1 MDLFM
6 LLRPD
11 RRLGL
16 DPFADDDTLPT
27 LVSKRLPGK
36 RPLVRR
42 HAKFGLVIAASLCAM
57 LAVPTRAED
66 APSTLDQTVADIMS
80 RGVVDRAMTYIG
92 VPYRLGGN
100 DPKVGFDCS
109 GFVTYVYRN
118 TLGLVLPR
126 TARQLATVGV
136 GIAREEL
143 QPGDLVFFNT
153 RGSPNSH
160 VGIYLGN
167 SKFVHAPRTRT
178 LVRID
183 SLDDPAYARRY
194 DGARRILSPTLS

>member
-1 MDLFM
+1 
-6 LLRPD
+6 
-11 RRLGL
+11 
-16 DPFADDDTLPT
+16 
-27 LVSKRLPGK
+27 
-36 RPLVRR
+36 
-42 HAKFGLVIAASLCAM
+42 M
-57 LAVPTRAED
+57 LAVPARAQD
-66 APSTLDQTVADIMS
+66 APSTLDQTVTEIMS

-183 SLDDPAYARRY
+183 SLDDPAYGRRY
-194 DGARRILSPTLS
+194 DGARRILSSTAS

>member
-1 MDLFM
+1 MVGG
-6 LLRPD
+6 PVQ
-11 RRLGL
+11 RRGL
-16 DPFADDDTLPT
+16 DPSGDDDTLPP
-27 LVSKRLPGK
+27 LVSKRLSGYLA
-36 RPLVRR
+36 LVRR
-42 HAKFGLVIAASLCAM
+42 YAKFGLVIAASLYAI
-57 LAVPTRAED
+57 LAVPARAED
-66 APSTLDQTVADIMS
+66 APAALDQTLDQTVAEIMS

-92 VPYRLGGN
+92 VPYRSGGN

>member
-1 MDLFM
+1 
-6 LLRPD
+6 
-11 RRLGL
+11 
-16 DPFADDDTLPT
+16 
-27 LVSKRLPGK
+27 
-36 RPLVRR
+36 LVRR

-57 LAVPTRAED
+57 LAVPARAED

-160 VGIYLGN
+160 VGIYLGD

-194 DGARRILSPTLS
+194 DGARRILSSTLS

>member
-1 MDLFM
+1 MAVVPARADESPAAL
-6 LLRPD
+6 D
-11 RRLGL
+11 R
-16 DPFADDDTLPT
+16 
-27 LVSKRLPGK
+27 
-36 RPLVRR
+36 
-42 HAKFGLVIAASLCAM
+42 
-57 LAVPTRAED
+57 
-66 APSTLDQTVADIMS
+66 TVTELMS
-80 RGVVDRAMTYIG
+80 RGVVERAMTYIG
-92 VPYRLGGN
+92 VPYRLGGS
-100 DPKVGFDCS
+100 DPKLGFDCS

-136 GIAREEL
+136 GVSRDEL

-153 RGSPNSH
+153 LGSPNSH
-160 VGIYLGN
+160 VGIYLGD
-167 SKFVHAPRTRT
+167 SKFVHAPRSRT

>member
-1 MDLFM
+1 MSNGSAHQA
-6 LLRPD
+6 
-11 RRLGL
+11 GL
-16 DPFADDDTLPT
+16 DPSVDDDTLPL
-27 LVSKRLPGK
+27 LVSKRFPG
-36 RPLVRR
+36 RPLLVQRR
-42 HAKFGLVIAASLCAM
+42 AKFGLAIAASLFAM
-57 LAVPTRAED
+57 LAVPVRAED
-66 APSTLDQTVADIMS
+66 APSTLDQTVSEIMS

-118 TLGLVLPR
+118 TLGMVLPR

-160 VGIYLGN
+160 VGIYLGD

-194 DGARRILSPTLS
+194 DGARRILAATLS